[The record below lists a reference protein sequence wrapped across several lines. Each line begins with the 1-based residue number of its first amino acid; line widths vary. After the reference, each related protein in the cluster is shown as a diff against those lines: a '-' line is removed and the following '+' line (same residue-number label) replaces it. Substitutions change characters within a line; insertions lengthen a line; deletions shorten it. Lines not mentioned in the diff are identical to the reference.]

1 MRLEDKVAIVTGAGK
16 GIGQAIAHCLA
27 KEGADVVVN
36 AFHDESSARVADEV
50 RALGRKSLAVAA
62 EVTKKDGA
70 DRVVQETMDAFGRI
84 DIVVNN
90 FGAHTE
96 AFYTRRDPKF
106 IDQEIGE
113 WDDDYQY
120 NLRSQVL
127 VSLAAVPILM
137 KQESGKIINISSVAG
152 RVTVPSQMPY
162 GAHKAGSIYFTRTL
176 AVELGQ
182 YNINVNCVCPGGIY
196 SGMTERFL
204 ERAIDANPEAK
215 GMTPRQYYE
224 KFVQPNIAKNARTP
238 LKRELLAEDI
248 GYAVVF
254 FASEESRNITGQSLT
269 VDCGMVTY

>member
-36 AFHDESSARVADEV
+36 ALHEETTAKVAEEV
-50 RALGRKSLAVAA
+50 KALGRKSVAVAA
-62 EVTKKDGA
+62 DVTKKEGA

-96 AFYTRRDPKF
+96 AFYTRREPKF

-113 WDDDYQY
+113 WDDDYEY

-162 GAHKAGSIYFTRTL
+162 GSYKAGSIYFTRTL

-182 YNINVNCVCPGGIY
+182 YNINVNCVCPRGIY
-196 SGMTERFL
+196 SGMAERGL
-204 ERAIDANPEAK
+204 QRRIEADPEAK
-215 GMTPRQYYE
+215 GMTPREYYE
-224 KFVQPNIAKNARTP
+224 KNVQPNIAKNARSP
-238 LKRELLAEDI
+238 LKRELVAEDV

-269 VDCGMVTY
+269 VDCGTVTF